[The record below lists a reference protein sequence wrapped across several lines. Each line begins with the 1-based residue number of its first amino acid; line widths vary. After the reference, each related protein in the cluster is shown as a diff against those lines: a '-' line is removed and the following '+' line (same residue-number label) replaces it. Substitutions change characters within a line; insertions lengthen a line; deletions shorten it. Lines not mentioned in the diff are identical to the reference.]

1 MVFQRMIGNS
11 ASLGPGYG
19 SLRSSSPEVATWHT
33 RIVHM
38 GDALPPPGEY
48 AAFVTAVDVGCLTPA
63 LRKGGRMRRL
73 ILLLT
78 MMAAT
83 LVVASGVAL
92 AVTKIGTNGP
102 DTLKGT
108 NAADTLI
115 GKGANDVLFSLAG
128 RDTLLGEEGKD
139 WVLGGNEQRPL
150 GGNKNLVGGPGNDG
164 VLGGEDSDTLTGNS
178 GNDAVNGGP
187 GSDKI
192 LGGEGNDYLLAGD
205 RRGGATDTL
214 IGGEGNDVLDLIDKP
229 AKRDVVTCG
238 GGFDRVLADTED
250 AVAPDCEKVAVGLA
264 AARELDQ
271 RIEESG
277 FYDRIFGGLAPS
289 PAG

>member
-1 MVFQRMIGNS
+1 MGQRMRCSAEGVPQVVFQRMIGNS

-115 GKGANDVLFSLAG
+115 GKGANDVLF
-128 RDTLLGEEGKD
+128 
-139 WVLGGNEQRPL
+139 
-150 GGNKNLVGGPGNDG
+150 NLVGGPGNDG

>member
-1 MVFQRMIGNS
+1 
-11 ASLGPGYG
+11 
-19 SLRSSSPEVATWHT
+19 
-33 RIVHM
+33 
-38 GDALPPPGEY
+38 
-48 AAFVTAVDVGCLTPA
+48 
-63 LRKGGRMRRL
+63 MRRV

-92 AVTKIGTNGP
+92 AVNKIGTNGP

-139 WVLGGNEQRPL
+139 WVLGGNEQRPF
-150 GGNKNLVGGPGNDG
+150 GGDKNLLGGPGNDG
-164 VLGGEDSDTLTGNS
+164 VLGGEDSDTL
-178 GNDAVNGGP
+178 
-187 GSDKI
+187 
-192 LGGEGNDYLLAGD
+192 
-205 RRGGATDTL
+205 
-214 IGGEGNDVLDLIDKP
+214 IGGESNDVLDLINKP

-238 GGFDRVLADTED
+238 GGFDQVLADTED
-250 AVAPDCEKVAVGLA
+250 AVAPDCEKVAVGLS

-277 FYDRIFGGLAPS
+277 FYDRIFEGLAP
-289 PAG
+289 PPVG

>member
-1 MVFQRMIGNS
+1 MEEVLRRTILMVVTMVIP
-11 ASLGPGYG
+11 L
-19 SLRSSSPEVATWHT
+19 LVA
-33 RIVHM
+33 
-38 GDALPPPGEY
+38 G
-48 AAFVTAVDVGCLTPA
+48 
-63 LRKGGRMRRL
+63 
-73 ILLLT
+73 
-78 MMAAT
+78 
-83 LVVASGVAL
+83 GVAL

-102 DTLKGT
+102 DTLTGT

-115 GKGANDVLFSLAG
+115 GKGANDVRFSLAG

-164 VLGGEDSDTLTGNS
+164 VLGGEDSDTLTG
-178 GNDAVNGGP
+178 
-187 GSDKI
+187 
-192 LGGEGNDYLLAGD
+192 
-205 RRGGATDTL
+205 GA
-214 IGGEGNDVLDLIDKP
+214 GNDVLDLIDKP

-277 FYDRIFGGLAPS
+277 FYDR
-289 PAG
+289 